1 MDVSQPAS
9 SRAVT
14 SDDPTH
20 CGEDEIGALLRQA
33 LVEPDSQAVVAERW
47 NCLAERI
54 VGDLQAQLAQ
64 SSMELHHAEARRLGL
79 MLRLW
84 SSLTVRLA

>member
-14 SDDPTH
+14 SDDPNR
-20 CGEDEIGALLRQA
+20 CDEDEIGALLRQA
-33 LVEPDSQAVVAERW
+33 LVEPASKAVVAERW
-47 NCLAERI
+47 NSLAERI
-54 VGDLQAQLAQ
+54 VGDLEIQLAQ
-64 SSMELHHAEARRLGL
+64 SSMELHHVEVRRLGL
-79 MLRLW
+79 MLRSW

>member
-14 SDDPTH
+14 SDDPI
-20 CGEDEIGALLRQA
+20 CCDEDEIGALLRQA
-33 LVEPDSQAVVAERW
+33 LVEPDSEAVVAERW
-47 NCLAERI
+47 NCLAER
-54 VGDLQAQLAQ
+54 VVEDLQVQLAQ
-64 SSMELHHAEARRLGL
+64 SSMELHHAEVHRLGL
-79 MLRLW
+79 MLRSW